1 MTGLIFSQSAIFH
14 LQQLSSSFFRKNGV
28 RYRISLEDGILTLL
42 QKSAASTETDIRKN
56 YDAFVLELN
65 SRQIQALSDKGVRLR
80 LPTQSAVSW
89 LQKVG

>member
-28 RYRISLEDGILTLL
+28 RYRISSEDGIFSLL
-42 QKSAASTETDIRKN
+42 QKSASSSETDIRKN

-65 SRQIQALSDKGVRLR
+65 ARQIAALTSKGIKLR
-80 LPTQSAVSW
+80 LPTQSTTSW